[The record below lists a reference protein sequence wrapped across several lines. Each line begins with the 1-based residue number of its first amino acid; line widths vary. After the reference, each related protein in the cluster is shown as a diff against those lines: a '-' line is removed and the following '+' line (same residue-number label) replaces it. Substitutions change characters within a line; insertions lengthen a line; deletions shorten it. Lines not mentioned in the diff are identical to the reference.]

1 MIGGNR
7 KETQKMSIKGWKF
20 LASVLIAAV
29 VILVVA
35 AVYLATV
42 ANMGLI
48 STMADNQAVTV
59 GPLSSSAVH
68 FGIRFSGYLTITYNS
83 TAAIAITVYYTFAQQ
98 NFTSTHLGTSGRIAL
113 PVLPSTVT
121 ITFTSALQ
129 KATIRYTV
137 SEQY

>member
-1 MIGGNR
+1 
-7 KETQKMSIKGWKF
+7 MSIKGWKI
-20 LASVLIAAV
+20 LASVLTAAV

-59 GPLSSSAVH
+59 GPLSSSSVH
-68 FGIRFSGYLTITYNS
+68 FGIRFSGYLTIAYNS
-83 TAAIAITVYYTFAQQ
+83 TAAIAITVYYTYAQQ

-129 KATIRYTV
+129 KATIHYTV